1 MTSKTVVWLRTRL
14 FSNQLNDWQFYHQRI
29 AAELAHLDSHAGRT
43 ATVLDIGC
51 GRGLIAPFPWER
63 YPFVNRTGLDP
74 DESARQNTT
83 LQEFRLLEI
92 GKAWPVAS
100 GSVDL
105 AVARYVL
112 EHLGDSK
119 AFFDELNRVLKPDGR
134 FVFLTPNKLHPS
146 MLVASLLSH
155 SLKTR
160 LLGARGVDSDDVFP
174 AFYLVNSRAAIEAAA
189 VQGSLTVT
197 QITIREFIPVGYLDF
212 LLLGFLV
219 SLGLYCLLR
228 WSRTERIF
236 GVAIVGMLEK
246 RK

>member
-1 MTSKTVVWLRTRL
+1 
-14 FSNQLNDWQFYHQRI
+14 
-29 AAELAHLDSHAGRT
+29 
-43 ATVLDIGC
+43 
-51 GRGLIAPFPWER
+51 
-63 YPFVNRTGLDP
+63 
-74 DESARQNTT
+74 
-83 LQEFRLLEI
+83 
-92 GKAWPVAS
+92 
-100 GSVDL
+100 
-105 AVARYVL
+105 
-112 EHLGDSK
+112 
-119 AFFDELNRVLKPDGR
+119 
-134 FVFLTPNKLHPS
+134 

-236 GVAIVGMLEK
+236 GVAMVGMLEK